1 MSVFR
6 LAVASQCGRV
16 VGLKATTVRTFVTL
30 FTSVP
35 VGMDFEAGFVHSRKV
50 TAGETTYVSIG

>member
-1 MSVFR
+1 MFF

-30 FTSVP
+30 FTGAKIV
-35 VGMDFEAGFVHSRKV
+35 VN
-50 TAGETTYVSIG
+50 